1 MIERFLGGR
10 MSEIGS
16 VRDMGFL
23 SLAVWKWKG
32 FEKRREKGVW
42 QLVWSLQL
50 KQETKS
56 LQPEIMFI

>member
-1 MIERFLGGR
+1 MERFCGGR
-10 MSEIGS
+10 MSQIGS

-32 FEKRREKGVW
+32 FEKKRREKGVW

-50 KQETKS
+50 KQEMKS
-56 LQPEIMFI
+56 LEPGLMYI